1 MIFYWF
7 LRSHNDLLSCRLY
20 EINVYVYVYVL
31 KLYAVPRPRRT
42 CTTSA
47 CIQVSTNHFEVVNDC
62 LMSSKWFQFNH
73 VCNWFNY
80 DFVFALF
87 ALYCLTSNLFCF
99 FWFTFSII
107 FQCVGAGLMQ
117 KSLQRFCVC
126 VFHDFS
132 KIGFTCL
139 TL

>member
-1 MIFYWF
+1 
-7 LRSHNDLLSCRLY
+7 
-20 EINVYVYVYVL
+20 
-31 KLYAVPRPRRT
+31 
-42 CTTSA
+42 
-47 CIQVSTNHFEVVNDC
+47 
-62 LMSSKWFQFNH
+62 MSSKWFQFNH

-107 FQCVGAGLMQ
+107 FQCIGAGLMQ

-126 VFHDFS
+126 VFNDFS

-139 TL
+139 TLWNIRGHIQIHYAGGWFCSLYRLLSVYTSNFCPFSWLSFSPHYLQMDSSKKVF